1 VKSAGQGQIS
11 ALRSVTSQAYAHSL
25 PTSRGARWS
34 RQLGE
39 IAETGVTDCQCVK
52 STAFTKARLTAN
64 SSEPEPGEWPLSDP
78 YDGATF
84 RIALD
89 RFWKKYATFTG
100 RATKSEYWWAVLFIA
115 ITGAVVN
122 VIDAA
127 GLISMNLS
135 SANATQPFAPSP
147 LFVIGAI
154 LVGLWGLALIVPIY
168 AVTVRRLHDTNRSGW
183 FILMGFIPYAGP
195 IILLVFT
202 LRNSNPLGQRFDTTA
217 RV

>member
-1 VKSAGQGQIS
+1 
-11 ALRSVTSQAYAHSL
+11 
-25 PTSRGARWS
+25 
-34 RQLGE
+34 
-39 IAETGVTDCQCVK
+39 
-52 STAFTKARLTAN
+52 
-64 SSEPEPGEWPLSDP
+64 
-78 YDGATF
+78 
-84 RIALD
+84 
-89 RFWKKYATFTG
+89 
-100 RATKSEYWWAVLFIA
+100 LFIA

-135 SANATQPFAPSP
+135 SSSATQPFAPSP

-202 LRNSNPLGQRFDTTA
+202 LGNSNPLGQRFDTTA

>member
-1 VKSAGQGQIS
+1 M
-11 ALRSVTSQAYAHSL
+11 
-25 PTSRGARWS
+25 
-34 RQLGE
+34 GE

-100 RATKSEYWWAVLFIA
+100 RASKSEYWWAVLFIA

-135 SANATQPFAPSP
+135 SASATQPFAPSP

-202 LRNSNPLGQRFDTTA
+202 LGNSNPLGQRFDTTA